1 MSVEV
6 HEDTELYTIEYDD
19 ELDAV
24 VFTWNQFASGAA
36 FREGCEALL
45 DGVRQRGVSKV
56 LTDTRGIRA
65 HDAEDQ
71 AWMQEDWIP
80 RAQDAGIEYTATVHP
95 DSVISEMDIE
105 NLVEGVD
112 DEGHEPLFTADMDEA
127 RRWLAEQ

>member
-19 ELDAV
+19 EIGAIM
-24 VFTWNQFASGAA
+24 FTWDQFASGTK

-45 DGVRQRGVSKV
+45 DAVRQYDASKV

-71 AWMQEDWIP
+71 VWMQEDWIP
-80 RAQDAGIEYTATVHP
+80 RAQQAGVEYTATVHP
-95 DSVISEMDIE
+95 DSVIAEMDIE
-105 NLVEGVD
+105 KLVEGID
-112 DEGHEPLFTADMDEA
+112 DSGHEPLFTADMDEA

>member
-1 MSVEV
+1 MSVQQLRST
-6 HEDTELYTIEYDD
+6 DNYTIEYDD
-19 ELDAV
+19 DIGAV
-24 VFTWNQFASGAA
+24 VFTWDQFTTGAE

-45 DGVRQRGVSKV
+45 DAVRERNTSKV

-80 RAQDAGIEYTATVHP
+80 RAQQAGVEHTATVHP
-95 DSVISEMDIE
+95 DSVIAEMDVE
-105 NLVEGVD
+105 KLVEGA
-112 DEGHEPLFTADMDEA
+112 DEGLHEPFFTADMDEA